1 LRFCNDQHTGTTL
14 KACSYPHGITIDAEL
29 ADSLLGQVQLLLQIA
44 PGAAGIVEI
53 QLRILKL
60 LCEPGILEAQAGLHA
75 LAVNQKVLEERSHDD
90 VRSSWSNAAWTYL
103 Y

>member
-1 LRFCNDQHTGTTL
+1 
-14 KACSYPHGITIDAEL
+14 
-29 ADSLLGQVQLLLQIA
+29 
-44 PGAAGIVEI
+44 
-53 QLRILKL
+53 LRILKL